1 MFKVNIEELKK
12 ELQEKLL
19 KLKKVDEKLKK
30 LVSEPLDLEDKTKP
44 HEIMKK
50 EEFLSYSGNE
60 DRSSLFKNDDYDD
73 YDDYYYYYNN
83 DDYNN
88 DCIYTSSWDEEE
100 DEEDDIITDPAYS
113 FLPCNIFYEDDHYDS
128 FNDSTDYNTFDDD
141 LSHDPFND
149 PFDDP
154 FNDW

>member
-12 ELQEKLL
+12 EFQEKLL

-30 LVSEPLDLEDKTKP
+30 LVSKPLDMENDMKAQEDAYTENGTKS
-44 HEIMKK
+44 
-50 EEFLSYSGNE
+50 FLFNGDDSNNYYN
-60 DRSSLFKNDDYDD
+60 SSWNKDDFFDDDYWDT
-73 YDDYYYYYNN
+73 
-83 DDYNN
+83 
-88 DCIYTSSWDEEE
+88 TSSRD
-100 DEEDDIITDPAYS
+100 EDDIITDPAYS
-113 FLPCNIFYEDDHYDS
+113 FFPCNIFYEDDYWNS
-128 FNDSTDYNTFDDD
+128 FDYSTDYDTFDDD